1 MAARR
6 ELASWRK
13 DCKPST
19 RPTFRRQTIGL
30 LANSFQ
36 PSITASVR
44 SIFDSH
50 RYVSYYD
57 LGVIDFMS
65 RVYPSSHSIA
75 ARNRWFLYPAQLIP
89 IPLASIS

>member
-50 RYVSYYD
+50 RYVGYYD
-57 LGVIDFMS
+57 LGVIDFIRRAFIRLHILS
-65 RVYPSSHSIA
+65 RHEIVDSYIQ
-75 ARNRWFLYPAQLIP
+75 RN
-89 IPLASIS
+89 